1 MAAIDVSS
9 VSSSTSI
16 SCESLRE
23 GPELVRKRSRRDA
36 SRQEQARGSSS
47 ALHSD
52 LRRPAKWELVSVA
65 ADALEGRVRD
75 MVLPLQLRN
84 RSVEFADDGGREQ

>member
-36 SRQEQARGSSS
+36 SRQEQASS

-65 ADALEGRVRD
+65 ADAHEGRVRD
-75 MVLPLQLRN
+75 MVLPLQSRN